1 MLFAQ
6 LHTTSSA
13 TFHSYSHTGW
23 RDDYVQDPLSYQF
36 RSTSMQV
43 QCNKDITY
51 SYKTAPMQMATGT
64 ITTVASQLK
73 GGVLADEIVL
83 SESFIPTNPMRK
95 GPGDGGLEPPSS
107 SPLSETW
114 DLWVVMALICTIYVL
129 YHRYSLKKQ

>member
-1 MLFAQ
+1 M
-6 LHTTSSA
+6 
-13 TFHSYSHTGW
+13 
-23 RDDYVQDPLSYQF
+23 QDPLSYQF

-95 GPGDGGLEPPSS
+95 VPGDGGLGPPSTPT
-107 SPLSETW
+107 PLSETW

>member
-1 MLFAQ
+1 M
-6 LHTTSSA
+6 
-13 TFHSYSHTGW
+13 
-23 RDDYVQDPLSYQF
+23 QDPLSYQF

-43 QCNKDITY
+43 QYNKNITY

-83 SESFIPTNPMRK
+83 SESFIPTNPMRI
-95 GPGDGGLEPPSS
+95 GTGGGGIAPP

>member
-1 MLFAQ
+1 
-6 LHTTSSA
+6 
-13 TFHSYSHTGW
+13 
-23 RDDYVQDPLSYQF
+23 
-36 RSTSMQV
+36 
-43 QCNKDITY
+43 
-51 SYKTAPMQMATGT
+51 MQMATGT

-83 SESFIPTNPMRK
+83 SESFIPTNPMRI
-95 GPGDGGLEPPSS
+95 PSDGGIAPP

>member
-43 QCNKDITY
+43 LYNKDITY
-51 SYKTAPMQMATGT
+51 SYKTAPMQMVTGT
-64 ITTVASQLK
+64 ITTVASQLQ
-73 GGVLADEIVL
+73 GGLLADEQHVFSDVRDPQRTIA
-83 SESFIPTNPMRK
+83 
-95 GPGDGGLEPPSS
+95 PPIHT
-107 SPLSETW
+107 PLSETW
-114 DLWVVMALICTIYVL
+114 DLWVVMALICIIYVL

>member
-1 MLFAQ
+1 
-6 LHTTSSA
+6 
-13 TFHSYSHTGW
+13 
-23 RDDYVQDPLSYQF
+23 
-36 RSTSMQV
+36 
-43 QCNKDITY
+43 
-51 SYKTAPMQMATGT
+51 MQMATGT

-83 SESFIPTNPMRK
+83 SESFIPTNPMRT
-95 GPGDGGLEPPSS
+95 GPGGGGIAPP

>member
-1 MLFAQ
+1 M
-6 LHTTSSA
+6 
-13 TFHSYSHTGW
+13 
-23 RDDYVQDPLSYQF
+23 QDPLSYQF

-95 GPGDGGLEPPSS
+95 GTVGGGIAPP